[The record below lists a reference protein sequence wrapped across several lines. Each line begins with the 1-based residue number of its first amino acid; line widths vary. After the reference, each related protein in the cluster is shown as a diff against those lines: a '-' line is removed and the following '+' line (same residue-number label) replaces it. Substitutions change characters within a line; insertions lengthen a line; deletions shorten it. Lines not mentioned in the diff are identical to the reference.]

1 MTKILVH
8 YWSDQSTTISD
19 EPIMTDKHGYPL
31 TVHQA
36 KEWCKNNGYEFYV
49 VEAAGD
55 YGSFISEKSDN
66 AVLPR
71 GKKVQTWEQYRK
83 ANKKKLPAWV

>member
-19 EPIMTDKHGYPL
+19 EPLMTDKHGYPL
-31 TVHQA
+31 TVYQA
-36 KEWCKNNGYEFYV
+36 KEWCKKNGYEFYV

-66 AVLPR
+66 AVLPQ